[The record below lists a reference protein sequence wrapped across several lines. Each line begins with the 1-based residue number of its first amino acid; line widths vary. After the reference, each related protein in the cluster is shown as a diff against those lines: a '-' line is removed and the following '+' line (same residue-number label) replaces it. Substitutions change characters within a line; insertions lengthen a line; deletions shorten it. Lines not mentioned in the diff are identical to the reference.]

1 MLLKPYGELF
11 KDEHQDKY
19 AQSYVGDVI
28 ENNDPEKLNRIKVY
42 IELWDYMTTDEMP
55 WVKPAGSGMTGSS
68 SSNYVHEIPEI
79 GSQVRVSFPS
89 HNPDD
94 PQYSGMEVT
103 TENKGGIFD
112 EDYPNTYGRKD
123 SAGNITM
130 TNKRTGITVY
140 KHHSGTDIQ
149 LEKDGAV
156 TLTMPN
162 GSYAHCDADGTW
174 MFKGPR
180 CTITMEEEIAM
191 FSNEINLNADKINL
205 KAGFVDVQAEYE
217 TSITSEKTGTQ
228 FNGGNVDF
236 NVGKVETTGQ
246 LIPGNGSD
254 ATINDFLGQTMCHF
268 NKGILTGVQQGG

>member
-1 MLLKPYGELF
+1 MLLKPYGEIF
-11 KDEHQDKY
+11 KDEQQNKY
-19 AQSYVGDVI
+19 AQSYVGEVI
-28 ENNDPEKLNRIKVY
+28 ENNDPQKLNRIKVY

-55 WVKPAGSGMTGSS
+55 WVKPSGSGMTGSS

-89 HNPDD
+89 QNPDD
-94 PQYSGMEVT
+94 PQYSGVEVT

-149 LEKDGAV
+149 FEKDGAV

-174 MFKGPR
+174 FFKGPR
-180 CTITMEEEIAM
+180 CTIAMEEEIAL

-205 KAGFVDVQAEYE
+205 NSGFVDINAEKKINLTGSGGVQINGNS
-217 TSITSEKTGTQ
+217 SIDLNAKKT
-228 FNGGNVDF
+228 
-236 NVGKVETTGQ
+236 ETTGAFKA
-246 LIPGNGSD
+246 GNGCSGYIHD
-254 ATINDFLGQTMCHF
+254 FMGKVCYSFNDGVM
-268 NKGILTGVQQGG
+268 TGMLKQ